1 MKTANFFSVLSLV
14 LIFAAATSAYA
25 GNVNQKTEG
34 PAGSLI
40 RYHVNVILATE
51 APLCNTWM
59 VKIVDG
65 QGRQVAPP
73 KPYVSGVTQYEFF
86 ERGPA
91 SGTRIALLV
100 KYQFGDHFV
109 CATELFTTP
118 AVLTGSF
125 LNGQTYRFDLFPTT
139 QAPKE

>member
-1 MKTANFFSVLSLV
+1 MKTANFFSVLSIV
-14 LIFAAATSAYA
+14 LIFAAATSAFA
-25 GNVNQKTEG
+25 GNIDQKKEG
-34 PAGSLI
+34 PSGSLI
-40 RYHVNVILATE
+40 RYHVNVILSAET
-51 APLCNTWM
+51 PLCNTWM

-65 QGRQVAPP
+65 QGRQVAPV

-86 ERGPA
+86 ERGPVT
-91 SGTRIALLV
+91 GMRIALLV

-109 CATELFTTP
+109 CANELYTAP

-139 QAPKE
+139 QMPKE